1 MTSAP
6 ADSLTARQARP
17 VTRATALV
25 EAAAALLAVAIALV
39 LLWVAYAAAWPLVID
54 VGGNDYQFARGFHE
68 PQQADGRSYRWTDG
82 DSTLL
87 LPQPPVGAP
96 GILRLELLDGHPQRS
111 GPLVLQLDVDG
122 VALTELV
129 LRDNLRRS
137 YRLLLAPAASSAPTL
152 PVRLQSDAPLAI
164 GDGRNLGV
172 VVFEAGLAPTRS
184 PFYLPSIW
192 LAWWAAALG
201 GLTYAATRALGVGR
215 AVAFGVA
222 AAGAAL
228 VALGIMLR
236 PLEVLPF
243 LPRFAGMAAV
253 AGLGIVIARLLVPP
267 VLVPPD
273 QRAGR
278 SGLLVPGAYLAIHMG
293 VAYWMLVLYQQV
305 MIWNGATGIGALSWT
320 VGVGLA
326 LALALGVGLPLWWM
340 LRGRHLPLVAGRT
353 RLAQI
358 ALVLLALAAATHIAF
373 SLWYAFTRQAPDFW
387 IIFRGTRAWMRGGS
401 LYDLEAVASNHFG
414 HVFKVPPFYGMLF
427 VPLVRYFDG
436 LSVLFAHRVLNV
448 LLLVAT
454 ALIWLRMWRL
464 PLFSLGAAALVIVL
478 NFRPLVDTIAFGQI
492 DLVLLFLLTAALW
505 ALRAERDA
513 MAGAL
518 VALGTLFKLYPV
530 VLLAFFVLKRR
541 WAGLWG
547 FALGMLVF
555 NGIALAVMGWE
566 PHRLYLFEVLPRIGG
581 TTSWVE
587 NQTIAGFVA
596 RLVASPTSAT
606 IFQDQALQLLG
617 TAISALV
624 VLAVCALA
632 LLPAERRSPA
642 FALQYGLFLLLMV
655 LSVPAAWMHYETLLV
670 VPFAAMLL
678 ELRERPVSLPFAVA
692 LGLSFGLIAYG
703 NQWSFYSGAVTGVLT
718 VLGVSYKLYGMLL
731 LGALAGVALLN
742 GRQAVAVPAGGRSP
756 TRGLGEAPVGKGL

>member
-1 MTSAP
+1 MTSTQTEAL
-6 ADSLTARQARP
+6 AVRQARP
-17 VTRATALV
+17 VSLAAVRL
-25 EAAAALLAVAIALV
+25 EAAATLLAAASALL
-39 LLWVAYAAAWPLVID
+39 LLWVAYVAAWPLVID
-54 VGGNDYQFARGFHE
+54 VGGNDNQFARGFHE

-87 LPQPPVGAP
+87 IPRPPVGAA
-96 GILRLELLDGHPQRS
+96 GILRLELLDGQPQRA
-111 GPLVLQLDVDG
+111 GPLVVHLDIDD

-129 LRDNLRRS
+129 LHDNLRRS
-137 YRLLLAPAASSAPTL
+137 YALLLAPGASSGRAL
-152 PVRLQSDAPLAI
+152 AVRLQSDAPLVV

-172 VVFEAGLAPTRS
+172 VVFGAGLAPLQS
-184 PFYLPSIW
+184 LIYLPSIW
-192 LAWWAAALG
+192 LALWAAALG

-215 AVAFGVA
+215 VVA
-222 AAGAAL
+222 AGGAAGGAAL
-228 VALGIMLR
+228 VALGIVLR

-243 LPRFAGMAAV
+243 LPRFAGMGGVAV
-253 AGLGIVIARLLVPP
+253 LGIVIARLLVPP
-267 VLVPPD
+267 VLVLPD

-278 SGLLVPGAYLAIHMG
+278 PGPLVPGAYLAIHMG
-293 VAYWMLVLYQQV
+293 IAYWMLVLYQQV
-305 MIWNGATGIGALSWT
+305 MIWDGATGIGALSWT

-326 LALALGVGLPLWWM
+326 LALAFGVGLPLWWM

-387 IIFRGTRAWMRGGS
+387 IIFRGARAWMRGGS
-401 LYDLEAVASNHFG
+401 LYDLEAVALNHFG

-454 ALIWLRMWRL
+454 ALIWLRMWRI
-464 PLFSLGAAALVIVL
+464 PLCSLAAAALLIVF

-505 ALRAERDA
+505 ALRAEHDSV
-513 MAGAL
+513 AGAL

-566 PHRLYLFEVLPRIGG
+566 LHRVYLFEVLPRIGG

-606 IFQDQALQLLG
+606 IFQDQGLRLLG

-642 FALQYGLFLLLMV
+642 YALQYGLFLLLMV
-655 LSVPAAWMHYETLLV
+655 LCVPAAWMHYETLLV
-670 VPFAAMLL
+670 VPFAALLL
-678 ELRERPVSLPFAVA
+678 ELRERQVALPFAVA

-703 NQWSFYSGAVTGVLT
+703 NQWSFYSGVVMGVLT

-731 LGALAGVALLN
+731 LGALAGVALLS
-742 GRQAVAVPAGGRSP
+742 GRQAVAVPAGGQAP
-756 TRGLGEAPVGKGL
+756 TRGLGEAPAGKGW